1 VDKILQI
8 LQRVWDNLIGRA
20 SGPMNLRLMIQP
32 TVATFIAIRAGLKD
46 AREGRPAFLWA
57 ALWNPPYRP
66 ELFQQ
71 GRKDVGKVFILAA
84 ALDSVYQLI
93 VHRGVYV
100 LELLIVA
107 TVLAIVPY
115 VLIRGPVNRIAR
127 RIQIDQVIK
136 RIEGVL
142 TAKNHT

>member
-1 VDKILQI
+1 
-8 LQRVWDNLIGRA
+8 
-20 SGPMNLRLMIQP
+20 MNLRLMIQP

-115 VLIRGPVNRIAR
+115 VLIRGPVNRVAR
-127 RIQIDQVIK
+127 RKQLRPSHQK
-136 RIEGVL
+136 MRASL
-142 TAKNHT
+142 TANNHP